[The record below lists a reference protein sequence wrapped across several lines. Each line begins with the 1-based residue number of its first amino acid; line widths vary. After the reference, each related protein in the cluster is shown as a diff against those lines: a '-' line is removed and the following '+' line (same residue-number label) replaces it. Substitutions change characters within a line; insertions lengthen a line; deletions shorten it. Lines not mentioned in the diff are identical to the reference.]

1 MSRQLNPPNEMVI
14 ERLARAIDGISE
26 ALRLSDWSQWVKEAP
41 DYAND
46 ESMSSPRRG
55 NSNLLLGG
63 VVDELK
69 ELASDLSEELD

>member
-26 ALRLSDWSQWVKEAP
+26 ALRLSDWSQSVKEAT
-41 DYAND
+41 DYANV

-55 NSNLLLGG
+55 KSN
-63 VVDELK
+63 
-69 ELASDLSEELD
+69 